1 MHVGQFVRILV
12 GIAHQKID
20 QTPENRSYN
29 RFGIFLVVRK
39 IDSGIVSPKN
49 RFENRSYLYLLGG
62 GGSGAISI
70 KASWIELSD
79 GTMSLLV

>member
-1 MHVGQFVRILV
+1 MHVGQSVRILV

-39 IDSGIVSPKN
+39 SIRELYLQKIVSKIVAT
-49 RFENRSYLYLLGG
+49 FIYLVVEVPEQYQSKRLG
-62 GGSGAISI
+62 
-70 KASWIELSD
+70 
-79 GTMSLLV
+79 